1 MKKLLHRDP
10 LKRLGVKDKN
20 EIKCHTFFKD
30 INFDRL
36 LKKESDPPF
45 DIIELGEEILKP
57 DRSLKFN
64 DDDYQDKND
73 NQFRVA
79 DFSFAQDND

>member
-1 MKKLLHRDP
+1 M
-10 LKRLGVKDKN
+10 
-20 EIKCHTFFKD
+20 
-30 INFDRL
+30 
-36 LKKESDPPF
+36 
-45 DIIELGEEILKP
+45 IELGEEILKP

-64 DDDYQDKND
+64 DYDYQDKDD